1 MSTLDLRRKCASVS
15 TLVVFA
21 GLLAF
26 STTAA
31 AQEDYSAAL
40 VEALGFDA
48 DNSSQVLDHELR
60 VWSDNASGP
69 IEIDPPVTVDN
80 DTLHG
85 SILLSTGP
93 AADRGIGTDNAT
105 SDLAGD
111 NASDVTRFSVTLVV
125 PAGQNS
131 LVFTS
136 QFITSEYPDPPIR
149 KNDNATLEFISSN
162 DTAHTIVLGEA
173 IASTAQTSPSKT
185 WGINVSDLTQITLT
199 FTVRD
204 ALNGF
209 RDSALRVVNMY
220 FSDQTIE
227 DDYTEDPA
235 PRDTKLPP
243 GSYSFSQ
250 DLITVPGVGLP
261 FEFSIYYNS
270 RREDTGS
277 PMGRRWSHSYD
288 WFVQALAS
296 YRVLK
301 VKRDDG
307 GADYFDTNF
316 WVRNPTYTPRFP
328 GTYSTLTS
336 ESGYQLYGENPFEQH
351 YYFIYTTPEQMRYA
365 FRRIG
370 HNIFPPGGDD
380 IPIDSFDCGNLILKY
395 VTGPNGNRV
404 TLNYDDACYG
414 LHLLRSMVDTR
425 GNTIEFF
432 YEDGKLSRVSYNN
445 DAQVA
450 TFTHNNAGDLTSF
463 TDPAGNTTT
472 FTYNDEGRLLT
483 GTDSDGVRFV
493 QNAYEGELLVEQ
505 RSPARDPEEGAL
517 TQYLYAG
524 DTHFRIDP
532 LGNVFE
538 NVYNVDDLLVRQ
550 VDPLGAEA
558 SFAYDDNNEIS
569 RHENPL
575 GAVSTMDYDDSGN
588 LLSRT
593 DALGTAITMV
603 YDAWN
608 NMTSYTDP
616 AGFQTV
622 MEYAAGTQNLQQQT
636 DPLENTMSYT
646 YWQGLVSEARDARG
660 NTTHYTY
667 NPGTGDLTTM
677 TNALGHE
684 THYTYDSLGR
694 KTSET
699 DPRGNTTAYTHD
711 AMGRVLTSTSPLG
724 QTTSY
729 TYDAQGRLT
738 GEIAPDG
745 AVTAYTYSPS
755 GQSVTVTDPLG
766 NTLSG
771 AYDAADR
778 RVSETDRL
786 GNTTSFDYDT
796 AGHLTGV
803 TDPAGNLTRAGYDPA
818 GNRIQISGPNGA
830 TTYFEYDALGRLQTE
845 TDPLGNVVASE
856 YDMRGNR
863 ARLTNAR
870 GQQITCTYDAANR
883 LTGISMPDA
892 RVSHDLDENGN
903 PVASHRNDNSTVTR
917 TFDALN
923 RMESRIDPYGNRLK
937 YEYDPA
943 GNLVEL
949 TYSDNKTV
957 CYSYDDLNRLT
968 QVIDWEGRSTNY
980 FYDPRVPGRLLR
992 ASLPDGSN
1000 VHYYYDAAGRLIG
1013 ISDLAID
1020 GSIIFSSRYDL
1031 NAAGQC
1037 VRETVE
1043 QRLDPAVNSD
1053 ETDLAYNEANQLVAA
1068 GEHVY
1073 EYDADGN
1080 LVRGRLDGAV
1090 VDLAYD
1096 AANQLTSVGDG
1107 RYEYD
1112 ASGLRIAYSDGAQ
1125 TVRYVHDTSQEL
1137 TRLLE
1142 EHDAEGNIIARY
1154 VYGLGLISRDSAE
1167 GQQSIYHFD
1176 RRGSTVA
1183 LTNGSGVVTDLYAYG
1198 PYGKLTARHGTTQNP
1213 FTFNGN
1219 FGVMDDGN
1227 GLYFMRSR
1235 YYAPALM
1242 RFVHRDRLYSGTLL
1256 DPQSLN
1262 RYTYGHGDPINGVDP
1277 NGDFIFSLII
1287 GAVIGAVIGVA
1298 IEVAVD
1304 YFEDGE
1310 FDHSFGDYMG
1320 AMFTGLVTG
1329 AIGGPAW
1336 GSSLKV
1342 AMAIGAV
1349 GGAVGSVAGNALGQ
1363 GIDIATG
1370 VQDSFNFLSMGIEG
1384 VIGGVFGAA
1393 GGAMGY
1399 GVKSGLKSVARKMRS
1414 IANVFKRSG
1423 RAAGRAAGRVAGR
1436 AAQNAGTFFKE
1447 IVKHSAKGGFRI
1459 GLAFAD
1465 RHLPEP
1471 KEMFAGVAGFFLLET
1486 VLLY

>member
-1 MSTLDLRRKCASVS
+1 MRMLDRNRKRAMVLLASV
-15 TLVVFA
+15 LLA
-21 GLLAF
+21 GLLALG
-26 STTAA
+26 STAR
-31 AQEDYSAAL
+31 AQDYSAAL

-48 DNSSQVLDHELR
+48 DNASQVIGHELR
-60 VWSDNASGP
+60 VWSDNASG
-69 IEIDPPVTVDN
+69 EITIYPPVTVDN
-80 DTLHG
+80 DALHG
-85 SILLSTGP
+85 SILLSTGL
-93 AADRGIGTDNAT
+93 AADGGLGTDNAT

-131 LVFTS
+131 LVFTT

-149 KNDNATLEFISSN
+149 KNDNATLEFTGNSLT
-162 DTAHTIVLGEA
+162 DHTVVLGEA
-173 IASTAQTSPSKT
+173 VASTAQTSPSKT
-185 WGINVSDLTQITLT
+185 WGIDVSGRTEITLT

-209 RDSALRVVNMY
+209 RDSALRLVGMY
-220 FSDQTIE
+220 FSEQTIAG
-227 DDYTEDPA
+227 DYTEDPA

-243 GSYSFSQ
+243 GSYSFSR

-261 FEFSIYYNS
+261 FGFSIYYNS

-277 PMGRRWSHSYD
+277 SMGRRWSHSYD
-288 WFVQALAS
+288 WFVQSLAS
-296 YRVLK
+296 GRVLK

-307 GADYFDTNF
+307 GADYFDVSPF
-316 WVRNPTYTPRFP
+316 LEAHYPTYSPRFP
-328 GTYSTLTS
+328 GTYSDL
-336 ESGYQLYGENPFEQH
+336 ESFLHEESIFDQY
-351 YYFIYTTPEQMRYA
+351 YYFIYTTPAQMRYA
-365 FRRIG
+365 FRNIRQ
-370 HNIFPPGGDD
+370 NIFSPGQNYS
-380 IPIDSFDCGNLILKY
+380 PRDSFGCGNLILES
-395 VTGPNGNRV
+395 VTDPNGNRV
-404 TLNYDDACYG
+404 TLHYDDTCYG
-414 LHLLRSMVDTR
+414 SHLLRSITDTR
-425 GNTIEFF
+425 GNTATCT
-432 YEDGKLSRVSYNN
+432 YDAAGKLSRIDYNN
-445 DAQVA
+445 GELAA
-450 TFTHNNAGDLTSF
+450 TFTHNDAGDLTSF
-463 TDPAGNTTT
+463 TDPAGRTTT

-483 GTDSDGVRFV
+483 GADADSIRFV
-493 QNAYEGELLVEQ
+493 ENAYEGELLVEQ
-505 RSPARDPEEGAL
+505 RSPARPPGEGAL

-532 LGNVFE
+532 LGSVFE

-550 VDPLGAEA
+550 VDPLGAQA
-558 SFAYDDNNEIS
+558 SFVYDDNNEIS
-569 RHENPL
+569 RQENPL
-575 GAVSTMDYDDSGN
+575 GAVSTMDYDNSGN

-593 DALGTAITMV
+593 DALGAAITMV
-603 YDAWN
+603 YDGWN
-608 NMTSYTDP
+608 NMTRYTDP
-616 AGFQTV
+616 AGFETV
-622 MEYAAGTQNLQQQT
+622 MAYDANTKNLLNQT
-636 DPLENTMSYT
+636 DQLGNTLRYT
-646 YWQGLVSEARDARG
+646 YWQGLVSEARDANG
-660 NTTHYTY
+660 NTTRYTY
-667 NPGTGDLTTM
+667 NPDTGDLTTL

-694 KTSET
+694 KISET
-699 DPRGNTTAYTHD
+699 GPRGNTTRYTHD

-724 QTTSY
+724 HTTAY
-729 TYDAQGRLT
+729 TYDAQGRVT
-738 GEIAPDG
+738 AKIAPDG
-745 AVTAYTYSPS
+745 AVTSYTYSPS
-755 GQSVTVTDPLG
+755 GQSVAVTDPLG

-771 AYDAADR
+771 FCDAADR
-778 RVSETDRL
+778 RVSETDPL
-786 GNTTSFDYDT
+786 GNTTAFVYDD

-803 TDPAGNLTRAGYDPA
+803 IDPAGNQSLAGYDIA
-818 GNRIQISGPNGA
+818 GNRLHITNPNGSE
-830 TTYFEYDALGRLQTE
+830 TFFEYDALGRLQTE
-845 TDPLGNVVASE
+845 TDPLGNRVTAA
-856 YDMRGNR
+856 YDLRGNR
-863 ARLTNAR
+863 ASLINGR
-870 GQQITCTYDAANR
+870 GQQITFTFDAANR
-883 LTGISMPDA
+883 LTGIGMPGA
-892 RVSHDLDENGN
+892 PVTHELDGNAN
-903 PVASHRNDNSTVTR
+903 PVASRLGDNSTVER

-923 RMESRIDPYGNRLK
+923 RMVSRIDPYGNKIR
-937 YEYDPA
+937 YTYDPA
-943 GNLVEL
+943 GNLTEL

-957 CYSYDDLNRLT
+957 VYFYDDLNRLT
-968 QVIDWEGRSTNY
+968 RVTDWEGRSTNY

-992 ASLPDGSN
+992 TSLPDGSN

-1013 ISDLAID
+1013 ISDLAVD
-1020 GSIIFSSRYDL
+1020 GSIIFSSRYEL

-1043 QRLDPAVNSD
+1043 QRLDQAVDSQ
-1053 ETDLAYNEANQLVAA
+1053 EIDLAYNEANQLVAA
-1068 GEHVY
+1068 GERIY

-1080 LVRGRLDGAV
+1080 LIRGRLDGAV
-1090 VDLAYD
+1090 VDLSYD
-1096 AANQLTSVGDG
+1096 AANQLTSVGDD

-1112 ASGLRIAYSDGAQ
+1112 ASGLRIARTADAQ
-1125 TVRYVHDTSQEL
+1125 TVRYVHDTSQEM

-1142 EHDAEGNIIARY
+1142 EHDAAGTIVARY
-1154 VYGLGLISRDSAE
+1154 VYGLGLISRE
-1167 GQQSIYHFD
+1167 GVEGTQSVYHFD

-1183 LTNGSGVVTDLYAYG
+1183 LTSSSGVVTDLYTYG
-1198 PYGKLTARHGTTQNP
+1198 PYGKLLARRGTTINP

-1219 FGVMDDGN
+1219 FGVVDDGN

-1287 GAVIGAVIGVA
+1287 GAIIGAVIGIAV
-1298 IEVAVD
+1298 EVAVD

-1310 FDHSFGDYMG
+1310 FNHSFGDYMG

-1349 GGAVGSVAGNALGQ
+1349 GGAVGSVAGNVLGQ

-1370 VQDSFNFLSMGIEG
+1370 VQDSFNFLSLGIEG
-1384 VIGGVFGAA
+1384 AIGGVFGAA

-1399 GVKSGLKSVARKMRS
+1399 GVKSGLKSVARKMKS
-1414 IANVFKRSG
+1414 IASIFKRSG
-1423 RAAGRAAGRVAGR
+1423 RAAARSAGRVAGR

-1447 IVKHSAKGGFRI
+1447 ITKHSAKGGFRI
-1459 GLAFAD
+1459 GMAFGD

-1471 KEMFAGVAGFFLLET
+1471 AEMFAGVAGFFMLET